1 MFSSSP
7 FHTNKR
13 TLNYWIPQGFSL
25 FKNSGDDGVAVQVG
39 NDPRD
44 ERIGKKVNLLIHN
57 LIAIE
62 PGILS
67 IQNNVSAG

>member
-1 MFSSSP
+1 MFSSSQ

-13 TLNYWIPQGFSL
+13 TLNYWISQGVSL
-25 FKNSGDDGVAVQVG
+25 FKHSGDDGVGVQVG
-39 NDPRD
+39 NDPPD
-44 ERIGKKVNLLIHN
+44 ERIGKKVDLLIHN

-67 IQNNVSAG
+67 FQNNVRAG